1 MAKQGNTQQIVRC
14 LGFDYGKRRIGV
26 AVGQTFTQQAESL
39 AVVLAQKGVPDWSHI
54 DTLVKQW
61 QPTLFVVGI
70 PLNMDGTT
78 QNMTKAALIF
88 KKNLETR
95 YGIRTDTVDER
106 LTSYTAK
113 QALSAR
119 QAKSGSVDAES
130 ARLILQDWLDNY
142 NT

>member
-1 MAKQGNTQQIVRC
+1 MAKQRNTQQIVRC

-54 DTLVKQW
+54 DTLVTQW

-88 KKNLETR
+88 KKNLEAR

-119 QAKSGSVDAES
+119 QSKSGSVDAES